1 MIDGCYLT
9 CLLCMH
15 RTMKMTGLNRK
26 VSQYRSVSSGTIQLT
41 THDDSSCSIYAGD
54 STHNTSLISFPMGN
68 IHCYEVSILQ
78 GWD

>member
-26 VSQYRSVSSGTIQLT
+26 VSQYRSVSSGTIQLA
-41 THDDSSCSIYAGD
+41 THDDSSCSIYA
-54 STHNTSLISFPMGN
+54 TSLQISFPMGN
-68 IHCYEVSILQ
+68 IHCYEVAILQ